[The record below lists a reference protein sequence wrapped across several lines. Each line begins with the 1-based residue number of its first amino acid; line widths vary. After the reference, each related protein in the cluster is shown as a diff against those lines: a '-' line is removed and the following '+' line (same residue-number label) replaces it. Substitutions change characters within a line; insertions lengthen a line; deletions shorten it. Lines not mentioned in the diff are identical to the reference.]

1 MPKHGFI
8 YTIST
13 LLGLALGIIAGLVVT
28 KFAGENPLHVLQVI
42 IHSAFG
48 SRYDLGLTL
57 FYATPLIFCGL
68 SVAMALNA
76 GLFSI
81 GAEGQLN
88 IGALA
93 AAAVGACLPNVSG
106 ILAPCLALLAAALA
120 GGIWAWIPGW
130 LRVVKGSHEVI
141 NTIMMNFIAYA
152 FCGWI
157 VRVYLQNPASQ
168 NPETKDMG
176 AAYFIRAH
184 DPIAHF
190 FGDAPVSMAFP
201 IALLIALLLWLF
213 LEKTKLGFELKACGE
228 NEDAAKLAG
237 IPVKRL
243 RLLAMVLAGALAG
256 WVALPEVLG
265 NVGRYRIGFSADYGF
280 IGIAVALLAQNNPLL
295 VVPAG
300 ILFGA
305 LHKGAGDLDIETEH
319 VTRDLSLIIQALVI
333 LSVSLSAYF
342 PLWWM
347 NRRKKS

>member
-1 MPKHGFI
+1 MLKHRLF

-13 LLGLALGIIAGLVVT
+13 LLGLCLGIGAGLLVT
-28 KFAGENPLHVLQVI
+28 KFAGENPMHVLQVI
-42 IHSAFG
+42 VHSAFG

-57 FYATPLIFCGL
+57 FYSTPLIFCGL
-68 SVAMALNA
+68 SVAIALKA

-88 IGALA
+88 VGALA
-93 AAAVGACLPNVSG
+93 AATVGACFPHVPG
-106 ILAPCLALLAAALA
+106 IFAPCLALIAAAIA

-130 LRVVKGSHEVI
+130 LRVMRGSHEVI

-152 FCGWI
+152 LVGWV
-157 VRVYLQNPASQ
+157 VRTYLQNPSSQ
-168 NPETKDMG
+168 NPETRDMG
-176 AAYFIRAH
+176 PAYFIRTH

-201 IALLIALLLWLF
+201 IVVFLALLLWLF
-213 LEKTKLGFELKACGE
+213 LEKTKLGFEVKACGE
-228 NEDAAKLAG
+228 NEDAARLAG
-237 IPVKRL
+237 IPVKRV
-243 RLLAMVLAGALAG
+243 RLWAMALAGALAG

-265 NVGRYRIGFSADYGF
+265 NAGRYRIGFSADYGF

-342 PLWWM
+342 PTLWMRW
-347 NRRKKS
+347 RKKS